1 MWWGGRVLL
10 DIGRTRRGGRGKG
23 LDYSVSG
30 GGLWMLGVVYGQYIS
45 SQVCTMF
52 DVQINTHAY

>member
-1 MWWGGRVLL
+1 MLL

-23 LDYSVSG
+23 LDFSVSG